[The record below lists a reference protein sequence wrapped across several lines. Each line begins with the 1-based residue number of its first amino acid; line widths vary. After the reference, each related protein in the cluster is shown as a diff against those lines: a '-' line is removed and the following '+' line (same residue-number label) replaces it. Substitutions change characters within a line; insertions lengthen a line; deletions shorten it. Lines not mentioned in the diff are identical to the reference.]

1 MSNSLVTLH
10 VNSRN
15 SSTSMHSI
23 GSIHVCMKMIIVT
36 HKQAMIHNFFQCCTY
51 SVVPNQNVVMTPMV
65 SPGLSAAVPMRMSP
79 AMVASPVKS
88 VSSVVPCTPGTPGI
102 VMPVSPAA
110 YGVVAPPQQPI
121 GKDCTVVLTAMLIL
135 GSW

>member
-1 MSNSLVTLH
+1 M
-10 VNSRN
+10 
-15 SSTSMHSI
+15 
-23 GSIHVCMKMIIVT
+23 IHII
-36 HKQAMIHNFFQCCTY
+36 QAMIHIIQAMIHIIFQCCTY

-65 SPGLSAAVPMRMSP
+65 SPGLSTAVPMRMSP

-88 VSSVVPCTPGTPGI
+88 VSPVVPCTPGTPGI
-102 VMPVSPAA
+102 VTPVSPAA

-135 GSW
+135 GSL